1 MSAAFPL
8 DAACVAGI
16 GHSAYGTRGEFADL
30 GAARL
35 ALDAIHDACGDAGL
49 DVKDIDGFSGWCD
62 DATLPAELAL
72 SLGTPNFR
80 YSGLVWGGRGSGL
93 PGAVTNAC
101 MAVANGMAD
110 YVVVVRSII
119 QAKRLGQSWAAGVGR
134 GEAIPV
140 SSSYTVPFGMALPAG
155 LYAPK
160 ARRHMALYGTTTD
173 HFGEI
178 TINARRNAANN
189 PDARFRTEITM
200 EDHHN
205 SRLIADPIHLLDCC
219 MESDGAAAVII
230 TSPERAGD
238 LRQPPI
244 RIRAVSMTHEYKWGN
259 GGWGTIDETFAS
271 TGHRRA
277 AEQLY
282 QRAGWGPDD
291 VDVALF
297 YDAFTP
303 GVIMSLEDWQFCP
316 IGEGG
321 PFVAD
326 GNIRRE
332 GMLPL
337 NTHGGNLAEVY
348 LQGITHLLEAVR
360 QLRGTSCNQISG
372 AEVALYASGIGAAPG
387 GGILLHRS

>member
-1 MSAAFPL
+1 
-8 DAACVAGI
+8 
-16 GHSAYGTRGEFADL
+16 
-30 GAARL
+30 
-35 ALDAIHDACGDAGL
+35 
-49 DVKDIDGFSGWCD
+49 
-62 DATLPAELAL
+62 
-72 SLGTPNFR
+72 
-80 YSGLVWGGRGSGL
+80 
-93 PGAVTNAC
+93 
-101 MAVANGMAD
+101 
-110 YVVVVRSII
+110 
-119 QAKRLGQSWAAGVGR
+119 
-134 GEAIPV
+134 
-140 SSSYTVPFGMALPAG
+140 
-155 LYAPK
+155 
-160 ARRHMALYGTTTD
+160 
-173 HFGEI
+173 
-178 TINARRNAANN
+178 
-189 PDARFRTEITM
+189 
-200 EDHHN
+200 
-205 SRLIADPIHLLDCC
+205 

-230 TSPERAGD
+230 TSPERARD

-244 RIRAVSMTHEYKWGN
+244 GIRAVSMTHEYKWGN

-291 VDVALF
+291 MDVALF

-332 GMLPL
+332 GKLPL

-360 QLRGTSCNQISG
+360 QLRGTSCNQIAG
-372 AEVALYASGIGAAPG
+372 AEVALYGSGIGAAPG
-387 GGILLHRS
+387 GGIILHR